1 LRDETGGRRF
11 WPIRAGKTDLDA
23 LARDRDELFAEAV
36 RVFRDDKPWW
46 PDRRFEAD
54 HMSVEQEARYE
65 DDAWEEAV
73 DTWLA
78 GRTRVTVLEVAK
90 EALHIET
97 PRIGTADQR
106 RIAAV
111 LERLGWQRG
120 KDWKGRFYQRP
131 AHDERGGT

>member
-46 PDRRFEAD
+46 PDRRFKAD
-54 HMSVEQEARYE
+54 HMSAEQEARYE
-65 DDAWEEAV
+65 HDAWEEAI
-73 DTWLA
+73 DSWLTS
-78 GRTRVTVLEVAK
+78 RTRVTVLEAAK
-90 EALHIET
+90 EALHMET

-106 RIAAV
+106 RIAPI
-111 LERLGWQRG
+111 LERLGWRRAR
-120 KDWKGRFYQRP
+120 DWQGR
-131 AHDERGGT
+131 